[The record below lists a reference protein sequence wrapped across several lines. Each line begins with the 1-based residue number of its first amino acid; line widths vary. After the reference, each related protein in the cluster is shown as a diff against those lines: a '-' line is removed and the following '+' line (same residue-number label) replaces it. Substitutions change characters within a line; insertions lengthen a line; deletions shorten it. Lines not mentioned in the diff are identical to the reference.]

1 MDIHKISRR
10 EWLLFFLMLFT
21 VPLAGEP
28 KFHPFDGSFAS
39 FRVSFGS
46 PVFLLFLLWLKHF
59 PRPLLGLI
67 VGIVV
72 TLFRGVLDTYN
83 GMTLGPAIYSHLP
96 TFFYY
101 FVYALFF
108 SLANLDHRKLYE
120 QALVIAGWAIFAEV
134 FASIAEL
141 SAMNVLLW
149 DKMAMALDLKIFGR
163 IFFIAVLRCFFILSF
178 FFLVQLYNAD
188 ERLARR
194 TKERNRL
201 TKLIAGLYAETFEL
215 RTSLATAEKVTH
227 DCYNIYEELM
237 THPRDQQDQQLAQR
251 ILAIAGE
258 CHDMK
263 KTHQRIYSALKNLTS
278 NKHVDDFLPPDQL
291 AQMLVTTQ
299 QKYAQN
305 LGKDIKITTDVAKNL
320 PPLHVFILLSIL
332 NNLFANAI
340 EAIPHTGTIHLRII
354 GGTGDGHFRIY
365 VHNTGSF
372 IPPNRLKEVFRPG
385 YTTKFDS
392 TGKASSG
399 VGLTYVKQQTEALGG
414 TIEITSDGRNSVTCY
429 IDLPCD
435 TLKKESVS
443 HEYHDH

>member
-1 MDIHKISRR
+1 MNFTAITRR
-10 EWLLFFLMLFT
+10 EWTLFLLMLVI

-28 KFHPFDGSFAS
+28 KFHPFSGDFAS

-46 PVFLLFLLWLKHF
+46 PIFLLFLLWLHHF
-59 PRPLLGLI
+59 PKIFLGF
-67 VGIVV
+67 VTGIAV
-72 TLFRGVLDTYN
+72 TLFRGVLDAY
-83 GMTLGPAIYSHLP
+83 LGLPLSEAIYLHLP

-101 FVYALFF
+101 FCYALFF
-108 SLANLDHRKLYE
+108 SLAKPERHKLYE
-120 QALVIAGWAIFAEV
+120 QALEIAGWAIFAEV
-134 FASIAEL
+134 MASIAEL
-141 SAMNVLLW
+141 SAMNVLLC
-149 DKMAMALDLKIFGR
+149 DRMSIAMSPIIFAR
-163 IFFIAVLRCFFILSF
+163 IFFIAILRCFFILSF
-178 FFLVQLYNAD
+178 FFVVQLYDAD
-188 ERLARR
+188 ERLDRR
-194 TKERNRL
+194 TRERNRL
-201 TKLIAGLYAETFEL
+201 TRLIAGLYAETFEL
-215 RTSLATAEKVTH
+215 HASLTTAEKVTH

-237 THPRDQQDQQLAQR
+237 TKPRDDKDRELAQR

-263 KTHQRIYSALKNLTS
+263 KTHQRIYTALKSLTS

-299 QKYAQN
+299 AKYARN
-305 LGKDIKITTDVAKNL
+305 LGKDIKITTDVAKGL

-340 EAIPHTGTIHLRII
+340 EAIPHKGTIHLRIV

-365 VHNTGSF
+365 VKNTGSF
-372 IPPNRLKEVFRPG
+372 IPKNRLQEVFHPG

-414 TIEITSDGRNSVTCY
+414 TIQIDSDGKNTVSFY

-435 TLKKESVS
+435 TLKKESV
-443 HEYHDH
+443 H